1 MQRALDAHQQ
11 ERARVRH
18 PHQANDIVCR
28 LDGAFRAQPAL
39 VEPGQLQL
47 DQHEQQDTGHQDDGD
62 RQGREPHGLRLRG
75 RTSSGRRYELGRSGA
90 GSNA

>member
-11 ERARVRH
+11 ERARIRH
-18 PHQANDIVCR
+18 PHQADDIVWR
-28 LDGAFRAQPAL
+28 LDGAFRAQRAL

-62 RQGREPHGLRLRG
+62 RQGREPHGLRPVEQNF
-75 RTSSGRRYELGRSGA
+75 SSARYELGRSGA